1 MFRQEFY
8 YPIKYNNTEAVH
20 QEGARRD
27 GADAGAGERAR
38 VPLIGWAPSWALVVN
53 TRLSSLVH
61 THAW

>member
-1 MFRQEFY
+1 MTGTSVASPAAGKSAEGAQV
-8 YPIKYNNTEAVH
+8 N

-38 VPLIGWAPSWALVVN
+38 VLFIGWAPSWALRQHE
-53 TRLSSLVH
+53 TLAY

>member
-27 GADAGAGERAR
+27 GADAGVSVLACH
-38 VPLIGWAPSWALVVN
+38 S
-53 TRLSSLVH
+53 
-61 THAW
+61 